1 MEPYLP
7 VFTGDATVKL
17 ILFMR
22 SDLIF
27 IWIINKYFI
36 RDKLLLKIGK
46 IVMNKTNL
54 DESLFKC

>member
-1 MEPYLP
+1 
-7 VFTGDATVKL
+7 
-17 ILFMR
+17 MR

-27 IWIINKYFI
+27 IWTINKYFI

-54 DESLFKC
+54 DESEFI

>member
-1 MEPYLP
+1 
-7 VFTGDATVKL
+7 
-17 ILFMR
+17 MR

-27 IWIINKYFI
+27 VWIINKYFI

-54 DESLFKC
+54 DESEFI

>member
-1 MEPYLP
+1 
-7 VFTGDATVKL
+7 
-17 ILFMR
+17 MR

-27 IWIINKYFI
+27 VWIINKYFI

>member
-1 MEPYLP
+1 
-7 VFTGDATVKL
+7 
-17 ILFMR
+17 MR

-36 RDKLLLKIGK
+36 RDKLLLKIEK

-54 DESLFKC
+54 DESEFI

>member
-1 MEPYLP
+1 
-7 VFTGDATVKL
+7 
-17 ILFMR
+17 MR

>member
-1 MEPYLP
+1 
-7 VFTGDATVKL
+7 
-17 ILFMR
+17 MR

-54 DESLFKC
+54 DESEFI